1 MYAINLHFIPTLARG
16 CLSSQTLLSAA
27 PLMGGVFFDKLAR
40 SAAPG
45 GPAAETQLRNPEF
58 TSRMLSVGTQ
68 KARDGRVLF
77 IGRHYLVISRTFRG
91 NKYAEKQLISN

>member
-40 SAAPG
+40 SVAPG
-45 GPAAETQLRNPEF
+45 GPAAETQLRNHRIHLTDAF
-58 TSRMLSVGTQ
+58 GWNAKGQRLTGSIYWTSLSC
-68 KARDGRVLF
+68 
-77 IGRHYLVISRTFRG
+77 H
-91 NKYAEKQLISN
+91 

>member
-45 GPAAETQLRNPEF
+45 GPAAET
-58 TSRMLSVGTQ
+58 
-68 KARDGRVLF
+68 
-77 IGRHYLVISRTFRG
+77 
-91 NKYAEKQLISN
+91 